1 MSGSDAEVKKAAE
14 LKLWLES
21 RITEL
26 QEEIERLK
34 EALNYVDTTL
44 RAETFRSASELVGE
58 AGEIAERRDLRK
70 DNCLDHLRQ
79 ARH

>member
-1 MSGSDAEVKKAAE
+1 LEVPFGFSIPFIEFVRLKFLATRRTLAVVMSGSDAEVKKAAE

-34 EALNYVDTTL
+34 EALNYVDTT
-44 RAETFRSASELVGE
+44 
-58 AGEIAERRDLRK
+58 
-70 DNCLDHLRQ
+70 
-79 ARH
+79 